1 MTPSGSLKKITEPIE
16 PGQTKAEQSLITH
29 EHLNNKH
36 KNIKWLL
43 SKLKTSKS
51 IPGLNRV
58 KDNNGL
64 MKKNT
69 S

>member
-1 MTPSGSLKKITEPIE
+1 M
-16 PGQTKAEQSLITH
+16 
-29 EHLNNKH
+29 
-36 KNIKWLL
+36 L

-64 MKKNT
+64 MKKHIIKTINMLIKT
-69 S
+69 KQKKSKRQPTKH